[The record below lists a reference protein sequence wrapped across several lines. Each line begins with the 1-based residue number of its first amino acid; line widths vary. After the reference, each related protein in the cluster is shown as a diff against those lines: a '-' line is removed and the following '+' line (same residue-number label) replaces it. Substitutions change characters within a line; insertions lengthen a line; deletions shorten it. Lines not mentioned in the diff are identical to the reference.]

1 MEVTETRSD
10 GLSREFRVLIPASDL
25 DTRLTEKLEGMKD
38 QVHLKGFRPGKAPVS
53 FLKKTYGK
61 SLMGEIVQQAVN
73 EGSRQAL
80 DERELRPA
88 REPKLDFEQEMEDVI
103 SGKADLA
110 FTMSV
115 EVMPEF
121 ELADMSGLKVERP
134 VAEVEDE
141 DVDDALK
148 RLAEQNQSYSPKPE
162 GEAAAE
168 GDRLTIDFKGDIGGE
183 PFEGGAAE
191 DQHLVLGSGQFIPG
205 FEDQLMGAKA
215 GEERDVNIT
224 FPEDYGAKELAGK
237 EAHFAVTVKEVAA
250 PDEISIDDD
259 LATRMGFENLAQLKD
274 AVRGR
279 LKEDFAA
286 RSRVHLKRAILDAL
300 DEAHD
305 FELPPGMV
313 DSEFEQIWHQV
324 EHEMEHH
331 GRSAE
336 DENKTVDEL
345 KDEYRK
351 IAERR
356 VRLGLVLA
364 EVGQRN
370 NITVS
375 QEELGREIGK
385 RTRMFP
391 GQEQQV
397 YEYYARNPAA
407 LAELRA
413 PLYEEKTVDFISE
426 LATVT
431 DKPVDKE
438 TLFSDPDEEK
448 G

>member
-336 DENKTVDEL
+336 DEGKTVDEL